1 MNCINCNKETNNPK
15 YCSRSC
21 AATHTN
27 KSHPKKKTKK
37 LCVDCGESVISYRH
51 NRCKEH
57 HELYQKTKFD
67 YRKTLPL
74 KEFWNKESLI
84 NLHKSSK
91 NVYIRQAARKYFG
104 YLLKK
109 PCHKCGYNKHVELCH
124 IKSISN
130 FNENNT
136 LEEVN
141 SIKNLIQLCPNCHW
155 ELDNGLI
162 TL

>member
-1 MNCINCNKETNNPK
+1 MNCLNCNKETNNPK

-21 AATHTN
+21 AVVHTN
-27 KSHPKKKTKK
+27 KSFPKKKTKK
-37 LCVDCGESVISYRH
+37 VCVDCGKPVISYRY

-67 YRKTLPL
+67 YRKKLPL
-74 KEFWNKESLI
+74 KEFWNKDSLI
-84 NLHKSSK
+84 NLHQSSK
-91 NVYIRQAARKYFG
+91 NVYIRQAARKEFKD
-104 YLLKK
+104 LLKK
-109 PCHKCGYNKHVELCH
+109 PCHHCGYDKHVELCH
-124 IKSISN
+124 IKPISA

-141 SIKNLIQLCPNCHW
+141 SVENLIQLCPNCHW
-155 ELDNGLI
+155 ELDKGLI